1 MARRESDFAG
11 SWYPSKE
18 SECRKLIEEF
28 SRSDLP
34 CPSPQRRRVGGIV
47 PHAGWIYS
55 GRIACH
61 VIKCLRDEIEPD
73 TIIIFGKHLHP
84 GSKSYIVKEGL
95 WATPLGDIEI
105 DQELGDR
112 LASEFSF
119 IVETPSDYEPDN
131 TIEVQLPFVRYFFPG
146 ARILPIGV
154 PPSLTSLRIGERSVE
169 ISEGL
174 GRKSIVLGSTDL
186 THYGYNYGYAP
197 KGEGKQAVDWVKNEN
212 DRKVVALMEEMDAE
226 GVIQESLKNRNAC
239 CSGAVASA
247 IAAARKLGAAKGEK
261 LIYSTSYDIR
271 PNSSFVG
278 YVGLV
283 FS

>member
-61 VIKCLRDEIEPD
+61 VIKCLRDEMAPD
-73 TIIIFGKHLHP
+73 TVIIFGKHLHP
-84 GSKSYIVKEGL
+84 GSKSYIMK
-95 WATPLGDIEI
+95 
-105 DQELGDR
+105 R

-131 TIEVQLPFVRYFFPG
+131 TIEVQLPFVKYFFPG
-146 ARILPIGV
+146 VRILPIGV
-154 PPSLTSLRIGERSVE
+154 PPSLTSIRIGERSVE
-169 ISEGL
+169 ISEAL

-226 GVIQESLKNRNAC
+226 GVIHESLQNRNAC

-271 PNSSFVG
+271 PDSSFVG